1 MVAVAMGLVPVA
13 TPALAF
19 ADAGDVSGWA
29 AGYVQAAFAL
39 GIVEGLDGNR
49 FAPQSP
55 VSRAQA
61 VVIIIRALGLQVGS
75 DSTSFSDDAAIPEW
89 ASGAVAAAVELGITT
104 GTGGAFLPSD
114 NCNRAQAAAMISR
127 MLDVK

>member
-1 MVAVAMGLVPVA
+1 
-13 TPALAF
+13 
-19 ADAGDVSGWA
+19 
-29 AGYVQAAFAL
+29 
-39 GIVEGLDGNR
+39 LDGNR

-61 VVIIIRALGLQVGS
+61 VVIIMRALDRQVNGG
-75 DSTSFSDDAAIPEW
+75 STSFTDDAAIPEW
-89 ASGAVAAAVELGITT
+89 AKGAVAAAVELGITT
-104 GTGGAFLPSD
+104 GTGGAFLPND